1 MRSTPVEHFDAL
13 VEDYLREHGTT
24 HIGPIARH
32 LDAKWDRVNRSV
44 YRLIAKGRVEEIPL
58 RGGKGYVFRLS
69 STNPNDTIPSTG
81 VSEQPASSKQ
91 ETEQESDEHYARPA
105 PVSIRSADPS
115 DIREIE
121 GFVCHQN
128 TPLTS
133 IPDSFVLARFEG
145 FYFAEV
151 TRLGKMPAE
160 FCTDDGVTGQ
170 WDTRIRLGGNTTYM
184 GFLRNGPE
192 PRGKRLAVSKR
203 KDGSVGPLSIMVVPR
218 YVYGN
223 GCDGTAESEFET
235 QTREVLDALQGY
247 GWEFG
252 AVYSKG
258 HLSITHRHPTAEV
271 SA

>member
-1 MRSTPVEHFDAL
+1 MRSTPVEQFDAL
-13 VEDYLREHGTT
+13 VEDYLREYGTT

-44 YRLIAKGRVEEIPL
+44 YRLVAKGKVEEIPVS
-58 RGGKGYVFRLS
+58 GGKGYVFRLS
-69 STNPNDTIPSTG
+69 STFANDTIPSAG

-91 ETEQESDEHYARPA
+91 EMKQESDEYYARPS
-105 PVSIRSADPS
+105 PVLTRSADPS
-115 DIREIE
+115 DIREIG
-121 GFVCHQN
+121 GFVCHIN
-128 TPLTS
+128 TPLKNV
-133 IPDSFVLARFEG
+133 PDTFVLARFEG

-151 TRLGKMPAE
+151 THLGRMPAE
-160 FCTDDGVTGQ
+160 FCTDDGTNGQ

-184 GFLRNGPE
+184 GFLRNGGE

-218 YVYGN
+218 YIYGN
-223 GCDGTAESEFET
+223 GCDETAVSEFDA
-235 QTREVLDALQGY
+235 QIREVLDALQGY

-252 AVYSKG
+252 QVYSKG
-258 HLSITHRHPTAEV
+258 HLSFAHRHPTAEV